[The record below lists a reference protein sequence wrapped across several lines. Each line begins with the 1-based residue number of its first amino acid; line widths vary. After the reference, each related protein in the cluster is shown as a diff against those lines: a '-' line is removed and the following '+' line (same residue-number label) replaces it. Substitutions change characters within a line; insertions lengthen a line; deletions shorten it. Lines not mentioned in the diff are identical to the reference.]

1 MSIRTYTQNLILLK
15 GAERQGH
22 KLPDVPVLRGD
33 PSAKCVLCGK
43 FMVDICEDA
52 MKDTQAKRPVAR
64 CEKEES
70 DTPIIKENT

>member
-1 MSIRTYTQNLILLK
+1 MSLRDYTQNLVLLK

-22 KLPDVPVLRGD
+22 KLPDVDVLRGD

-52 MKDTQAKRPVAR
+52 KADVAR
-64 CEKEES
+64 NQ
-70 DTPIIKENT
+70 PIARCTKENV